1 VLVIWIAPK
10 YGTKTMLVYLSV
22 CSLIGSLSVVAT
34 QGLGA
39 AIVAQAQG
47 KPQFNQ
53 WFLYVLLV
61 FVVCT
66 LLVEIVYLNKA
77 LNIFNTSIVT
87 PTVSRTY
94 FIWLM
99 LVLCVLYQCH
109 NRIFSCSFP
118 GIWQQQPDGH
128 RHSMPWLPRY

>member
-1 VLVIWIAPK
+1 
-10 YGTKTMLVYLSV
+10 MLVYLSV

-47 KPQFNQ
+47 TPQFNQ

-87 PTVSRTY
+87 PTVPRISHRANPSTMCTLPVPQSY
-94 FIWLM
+94 PPLSFFGDLA
-99 LVLCVLYQCH
+99 VATRQSSEQCVLA
-109 NRIFSCSFP
+109 S
-118 GIWQQQPDGH
+118 
-128 RHSMPWLPRY
+128 

>member
-1 VLVIWIAPK
+1 
-10 YGTKTMLVYLSV
+10 MLVYLSI

-34 QGLGA
+34 QGLGLLTLYYTDYVLGA

-66 LLVEIVYLNKA
+66 LLVEIVYLNVII
-77 LNIFNTSIVT
+77 LSNSLI
-87 PTVSRTY
+87 
-94 FIWLM
+94 
-99 LVLCVLYQCH
+99 C
-109 NRIFSCSFP
+109 
-118 GIWQQQPDGH
+118 
-128 RHSMPWLPRY
+128 

>member
-1 VLVIWIAPK
+1 
-10 YGTKTMLVYLSV
+10 MLVYLSI

-47 KPQFNQ
+47 KAQFNQ

-87 PTVSRTY
+87 PTVYRT
-94 FIWLM
+94 FLIWLM

-109 NRIFSCSFP
+109 NRIFCCSFP
-118 GIWQQQPDGH
+118 GIWQ
-128 RHSMPWLPRY
+128 